1 MLKLGEIL
9 TLSNNKKIVVVDI
22 TNYEDDLYCYSAE
35 LDNPDKTNIYLV
47 KGDNLIQVDDENL
60 IEELENKFA
69 KNYSNLDDWL

>member
-1 MLKLGEIL
+1 MTASYDENIKKLGI
-9 TLSNNKKIVVVDI
+9 
-22 TNYEDDLYCYSAE
+22 AE
-35 LDNPDKTNIYLV
+35 LDNPDKTNIYLG